1 MFLLACLDID
11 GQSWYIRIYV
21 SHLLYMMP
29 GHHPIEQW
37 RIGGIVMA
45 RAQAVHDEL
54 RKCGIECLVWLPDS
68 ETRTMFDVLKS
79 DPNLQLV
86 QVCREDEAVSV
97 YFGLYIG
104 GKEAAVLIQ
113 NTGLMNAVDAIRGSV
128 LANKIPMLL
137 MVGYRGYKGM
147 LESVAKAAAGFVDR
161 HLPAG
166 SSGPRNLIERAAAVD
181 SAATYTEPL
190 LKGLG
195 IPYYILNSDD
205 DVGYIS
211 EAYRR
216 SKEIS
221 GPVAVLV
228 GREYE

>member
-1 MFLLACLDID
+1 
-11 GQSWYIRIYV
+11 
-21 SHLLYMMP
+21 
-29 GHHPIEQW
+29 
-37 RIGGIVMA
+37 MA

-68 ETRTMFDVLKS
+68 ETRTMFDILKA
-79 DPNLQLV
+79 DPDLQLV

-113 NTGLMNAVDAIRGSV
+113 NTGMMNAVDAIRGSV

-137 MVGYRGYKGM
+137 MVGYRGYKGFI
-147 LESVAKAAAGFVDR
+147 EGAAV
-161 HLPAG
+161 
-166 SSGPRNLIERAAAVD
+166 VD

-190 LKGLG
+190 LQGLG
-195 IPYYILNSDD
+195 IPYYILNSDE
-205 DVGYIS
+205 DVGRIS
-211 EAYRR
+211 EAHRR

>member
-1 MFLLACLDID
+1 
-11 GQSWYIRIYV
+11 
-21 SHLLYMMP
+21 
-29 GHHPIEQW
+29 
-37 RIGGIVMA
+37 MA

-68 ETRTMFDVLKS
+68 ETRTMFDILKA
-79 DPNLQLV
+79 DPDLQLV

-113 NTGLMNAVDAIRGSV
+113 NTGMMNAVDAMRGSV
-128 LANKIPMLL
+128 LANNIPMLL
-137 MVGYRGYKGM
+137 LVGYRGYKGM
-147 LESVAKAAAGFVDR
+147 LKSAVKSGAGFIDK
-161 HLPAG
+161 HLPAYLDG
-166 SSGPRNLIERAAAVD
+166 HKGIIERAAAVD

-190 LKGLG
+190 LQGLG
-195 IPYYILNSDD
+195 IPYYILNSDE
-205 DVGYIS
+205 DVGRIS
-211 EAYRR
+211 EAHRR

>member
-1 MFLLACLDID
+1 
-11 GQSWYIRIYV
+11 
-21 SHLLYMMP
+21 
-29 GHHPIEQW
+29 
-37 RIGGIVMA
+37 MA
-45 RAQAVHDEL
+45 RAQAVHEEL

-68 ETRTMFDVLKS
+68 ETRTMFDVLKA
-79 DPNLQLV
+79 DPDLQLV

-113 NTGLMNAVDAIRGSV
+113 NTGMMNAVDAMRGSV

-147 LESVAKAAAGFVDR
+147 V
-161 HLPAG
+161 
-166 SSGPRNLIERAAAVD
+166 ERAASVD
-181 SAATYTEPL
+181 TAAIYTEPI

-195 IPYYILNSDD
+195 IPYYIVNSDE

-211 EAYRR
+211 QAHQQ
-216 SKEIS
+216 SKAIS
-221 GPVAVLV
+221 GPVAVLM
-228 GREYE
+228 GKEYE